1 MSLYSIATDLFAD
14 IDKVRAAA
22 PDPTIPSK
30 TKQSRLIDDGLGD
43 RPHSISEAGLP
54 QVRGRR
60 QNGKTEQTSTLEL
73 LEGCLHDIHEVRHI
87 YIIQCSE
94 GRNL

>member
-54 QVRGRR
+54 QVRDRR